1 MDIQI
6 TVDEFQA
13 KIENQDFCWLIVS
26 QMHQFRFNGFFQI
39 HGDFAA
45 DCMYRNMMFA
55 AKLRERKLCSK
66 TFAFLCHGVF
76 SCPVNSHQKNNDQ
89 WDICTYAFGSKWVFQ
104 NYANC
109 LFVPSTVLQMEPD
122 ADDPL
127 AGNLLGAD
135 ADGYLHC
142 NSVLRIVLATR
153 ATKLERFHFILL
165 GAY

>member
-1 MDIQI
+1 MFFFKFTEILLLTACIATWCSQQSFVKENCVQKLSLSCA
-6 TVDEFQA
+6 TEFLVVLSTHTRKTMINGTSA
-13 KIENQDFCWLIVS
+13 L
-26 QMHQFRFNGFFQI
+26 MHS
-39 HGDFAA
+39 
-45 DCMYRNMMFA
+45 
-55 AKLRERKLCSK
+55 E
-66 TFAFLCHGVF
+66 
-76 SCPVNSHQKNNDQ
+76 
-89 WDICTYAFGSKWVFQ
+89 SKWVFQ

-165 GAY
+165 GAYWRPAWVSCEVSYYVLLTVLGYIWL

>member
-39 HGDFAA
+39 HRDFAA

-89 WDICTYAFGSKWVFQ
+89 WDICTYAFGKQMGLSKL
-104 NYANC
+104 C
-109 LFVPSTVLQMEPD
+109 KLFVRSIYCAP
-122 ADDPL
+122 
-127 AGNLLGAD
+127 NGA
-135 ADGYLHC
+135 
-142 NSVLRIVLATR
+142 
-153 ATKLERFHFILL
+153 
-165 GAY
+165 